1 MHRSILLNSL
11 WDKETSTDPEQDR
24 FQGMKRRQLD
34 EPVIFPEQSD
44 CVCVCVY
51 ISACS
56 FQHSSC
62 SLILV
67 LILSFFSP
75 YIVIFVCVYA
85 SSLAHRQTLTLK
97 FLRNGVHVSP
107 CVCFLQAYN
116 TSLFCLF
123 ESTFKL
129 FDAHCEGAKRKSLPF
144 LHFILSP
151 CLLRTGQ
158 EVNAGVRESG
168 DIQHQIDKKVV
179 HKT

>member
-1 MHRSILLNSL
+1 M
-11 WDKETSTDPEQDR
+11 
-24 FQGMKRRQLD
+24 
-34 EPVIFPEQSD
+34 
-44 CVCVCVY
+44 CVCVY

-67 LILSFFSP
+67 LILSFFFP

-144 LHFILSP
+144 LHFVLSP